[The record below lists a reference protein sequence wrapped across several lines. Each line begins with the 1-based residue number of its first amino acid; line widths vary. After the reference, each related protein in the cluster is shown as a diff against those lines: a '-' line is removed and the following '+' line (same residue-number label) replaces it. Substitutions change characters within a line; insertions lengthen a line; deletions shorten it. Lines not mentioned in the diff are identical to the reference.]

1 MMTRPRRFMVVFVS
15 VTGVALACSRESDL
29 AAPDARLTVGAEAL
43 SAAQFSE
50 WSAPVNLG
58 PAVNSP
64 FVDNLPILSKDGQS
78 LYFTSN
84 RPGGVGALDL
94 WVSRRVAVD
103 ESWGPPVNLG
113 AMVNSE
119 ANDAAPEL
127 SRDGHYLYLTSN
139 RPGTVGSNDIWVAW
153 RADIHDDLA
162 WEAPVNLGPPISG
175 PAFDAGAALRR
186 AEFYFTR
193 GPASTALDIYVS
205 DMLGN
210 SFDEPRLVA
219 ELSSAANEQ
228 RPTIR
233 YDARELF
240 LSSNRPGGFGEDDLW
255 VATRPGAAG
264 FWTSPRNLGAAINTP
279 FVESQPGLSEDGT
292 MLFFTSNRPGGSGG
306 LDLYVSTRSMRA
318 RE

>member
-1 MMTRPRRFMVVFVS
+1 MISRPRPFSLVVIAAF
-15 VTGVALACSRESDL
+15 ALACSRESEV
-29 AAPDARLTVGAEAL
+29 AAPEIRLATGAEVP
-43 SAAQFSE
+43 AASQFSD
-50 WSAPVNLG
+50 WSVPVNLG

-64 FVDNLPILSKDGQS
+64 FVDNLPALSKDGLS

-94 WVSRRVAVD
+94 WVSRRADVD
-103 ESWGPPVNLG
+103 EPWGLPVNLG
-113 AMVNSE
+113 AVVNSE

-139 RPGTVGSNDIWVAW
+139 RPGTLGSNDIWVSW
-153 RADIHDDLA
+153 RADVHDDLA

-186 AEFYFTR
+186 PEFYFTR
-193 GPASTALDIYVS
+193 GPVSTALDIYVS
-205 DMLGN
+205 RMIGN
-210 SFDEPRLVA
+210 GFEEPRLVA
-219 ELSSAANEQ
+219 ELSSAANDQ

-255 VATRPGAAG
+255 VASRPGASGRWA
-264 FWTSPRNLGAAINTP
+264 SPRNLGAVINTP
-279 FVESQPGLSEDGT
+279 FVETQPGLSEDGT

-306 LDLYVSTRSMRA
+306 LDLWVSTRRVRT